1 MLPTHEE
8 LGQDTAW
15 DVDRRP
21 KRYHERVG
29 GHSVDL
35 FVAGYKVEQFYC
47 PISIVT
53 LHYIKRVILT
63 DISYQEPVSWRQL
76 GKQGINLVRYVL
88 DFAVQVGDTEQGCG
102 KTMFG
107 LAVCVKE
114 GQKLGSKNRGR
125 QIAKVKLE

>member
-35 FVAGYKVEQFYC
+35 FVAVYKRQ
-47 PISIVT
+47 T